1 MKSFVSL
8 LPKQQFIGLTLA
20 LSLSLL
26 LGPFATS
33 AQAAQ
38 QRDVEGIAAI
48 VNDQVISLFDVDQRV
63 DLFFATSGIEK
74 SPEMTERMRAQ
85 VLRSLVDEKLQL
97 QEAERVEI
105 SIAAKEVEDR
115 MKVLATEGKMTL
127 EGIKKFLSEKNIETT
142 SLEQQLRAELAWSQF
157 VRRSFG
163 GRVKVGD
170 QEIEE
175 QYNKAVRAVNQTRYL
190 VSEILLNLDNFSNEA
205 QVAQLSG
212 EIVKQ
217 LQSGV
222 AFGAVARQF
231 SIAPTAARGG
241 QLGWVT
247 ADQLDRRLASVVQNM
262 QAGQVSSPIPTNAGL
277 YIIALA
283 DKRAGGNDPS
293 KNQFDVLSLTF
304 PKETKASKIDRFI
317 ADFKTCR
324 RAQQSA
330 KKSKILAKRTG
341 LRELGQ
347 LTRQMAGAVG
357 NLEAGQLANPLS
369 TAQGIELYAVC
380 DRKDDLGIEIS
391 RDQISDNI
399 FSQRV
404 AMMARRH
411 LRDLRRD
418 AVVEYR

>member
-1 MKSFVSL
+1 MNSFASL
-8 LPKQQFIGLTLA
+8 LPKPIVLGLTLA
-20 LSLSLL
+20 
-26 LGPFATS
+26 FAIS
-33 AQAAQ
+33 FAAPPAQAAQ

-48 VNDQVISLFDVDQRV
+48 VNDKVISLFDVDQRV
-63 DLFFATSGIEK
+63 DLFFATSGIAK
-74 SPEMTERMRAQ
+74 SPEMTERLRAQ

-97 QEAERVEI
+97 EEANRVEI
-105 SIAAKEVEDR
+105 SIPDKDVEDR
-115 MKVLATEGKMTL
+115 MKTLATEGKMTL
-127 EGIKKFLSEKNIETT
+127 EGIKKFLAEKNIETQ

-157 VRRSFG
+157 VRRSFS

-175 QYNKAVRAVNQTRYL
+175 QYKKAVRAVNQTRFL
-190 VSEILLNLDNFSNEA
+190 VSEILLNLDSFSSE
-205 QVAQLSG
+205 QQIAQLSG

-222 AFGAVARQF
+222 DFSAVARQF
-231 SIAPTAARGG
+231 SIAPTASRGG
-241 QLGWVT
+241 QLGWIT
-247 ADQLDRRLASVVQNM
+247 ADQLDKRLASTVRQM
-262 QAGQVSSPIPTNAGL
+262 KPGQVSSPIPTNAGL

-304 PKETKASKIDRFI
+304 AKDTKPSKIDKLV

-330 KKSKILAKRTG
+330 KKAKATAKRTG
-341 LRELGQ
+341 LRALSK
-347 LTRQMAGAVG
+347 LPRQIANAVG
-357 NLEAGQLANPLS
+357 NLEAGRLASPV
-369 TAQGIELYAVC
+369 TTPDGIELYAVC

-391 RDQISDNI
+391 RDQISENI

-404 AMMARRH
+404 SMMARRH

>member
-1 MKSFVSL
+1 MNSFASL
-8 LPKQQFIGLTLA
+8 LPKPIVLGLTLA
-20 LSLSLL
+20 
-26 LGPFATS
+26 FAIS
-33 AQAAQ
+33 FAAPPAQAAQ

-48 VNDQVISLFDVDQRV
+48 VNDKVISLFDVDQRV
-63 DLFFATSGIEK
+63 DLFFATSGIAK
-74 SPEMTERMRAQ
+74 SPEMTERLRAQ

-97 QEAERVEI
+97 EEANRVEI
-105 SIAAKEVEDR
+105 SIPDKDVEDR
-115 MKVLATEGKMTL
+115 MKTLATEGKMTL
-127 EGIKKFLSEKNIETT
+127 DGIKKFLAEKNIETQ

-157 VRRSFG
+157 VRRSFS

-175 QYNKAVRAVNQTRYL
+175 QYKKAVRAVNQTRFL
-190 VSEILLNLDNFSNEA
+190 VSEILLNLDSFSSE
-205 QVAQLSG
+205 QQIAQLSG

-222 AFGAVARQF
+222 DFSAVARQF
-231 SIAPTAARGG
+231 SIAPTASRGG
-241 QLGWVT
+241 QLGWIT
-247 ADQLDRRLASVVQNM
+247 ADQLDKRLASTVRQM
-262 QAGQVSSPIPTNAGL
+262 KPGQVSSPIPTNAGL

-304 PKETKASKIDRFI
+304 AKDTKPSKIDKFV

-330 KKSKILAKRTG
+330 KKAKAAAKRTG
-341 LRELGQ
+341 LRALSK
-347 LTRQMAGAVG
+347 LPRQIANAVG
-357 NLEAGQLANPLS
+357 NLEAGRLASPV
-369 TAQGIELYAVC
+369 TTPDGIELYAVC

-391 RDQISDNI
+391 RDQISENI

-404 AMMARRH
+404 SMMARRH

>member
-1 MKSFVSL
+1 MNSFASL
-8 LPKQQFIGLTLA
+8 LPKPIVLGLTLA
-20 LSLSLL
+20 
-26 LGPFATS
+26 FAIS
-33 AQAAQ
+33 FAAPPAQAAQ

-48 VNDQVISLFDVDQRV
+48 VNDKVISLFDVDQRV
-63 DLFFATSGIEK
+63 DLFFATSGIAK
-74 SPEMTERMRAQ
+74 SPEMTERLRAQ

-97 QEAERVEI
+97 EEANRVEI
-105 SIAAKEVEDR
+105 SIPDKDVEDR
-115 MKVLATEGKMTL
+115 MKTLATEGKMTL
-127 EGIKKFLSEKNIETT
+127 DGIKKFLAEKNIETQ

-157 VRRSFG
+157 VRRSFS

-175 QYNKAVRAVNQTRYL
+175 QYKKAVRAVNQTRFL
-190 VSEILLNLDNFSNEA
+190 VSEILLNLDSFSSE
-205 QVAQLSG
+205 QQIAQLSG

-222 AFGAVARQF
+222 DFSAVARQF
-231 SIAPTAARGG
+231 SIAPTASRGG
-241 QLGWVT
+241 QLGWIT
-247 ADQLDRRLASVVQNM
+247 ADQLDKRLASTVRQM
-262 QAGQVSSPIPTNAGL
+262 KPGQVSSPIPTNAGL

-304 PKETKASKIDRFI
+304 AKDTKPSKIDKFV

-330 KKSKILAKRTG
+330 KKAKAAAKRTG
-341 LRELGQ
+341 LRALSK
-347 LTRQMAGAVG
+347 LPRQIANAVG
-357 NLEAGQLANPLS
+357 NLEAGRLASPV
-369 TAQGIELYAVC
+369 TTPDGIELYAVC

-391 RDQISDNI
+391 RDQISENI

-404 AMMARRH
+404 SMMARRH

-418 AVVEYR
+418 AVVEFR

>member
-1 MKSFVSL
+1 MNSFASL
-8 LPKQQFIGLTLA
+8 LPKPIVLGLTLA
-20 LSLSLL
+20 
-26 LGPFATS
+26 FAIS
-33 AQAAQ
+33 FAAPPAQAAQ

-48 VNDQVISLFDVDQRV
+48 VNDKVISLFDVDQRV
-63 DLFFATSGIEK
+63 DLFFATSGIAK
-74 SPEMTERMRAQ
+74 SPEMTERLRAQ

-97 QEAERVEI
+97 EEANRVEI
-105 SIAAKEVEDR
+105 SIPDKDVEDR
-115 MKVLATEGKMTL
+115 MKTLATEGKMTL
-127 EGIKKFLSEKNIETT
+127 DGIKKFLAEKNIETQ

-157 VRRSFG
+157 VRRSFSV
-163 GRVKVGD
+163 RVKVGD

-175 QYNKAVRAVNQTRYL
+175 QYKKAVRAVNQTRFL
-190 VSEILLNLDNFSNEA
+190 VSEILLNLDSFSSE
-205 QVAQLSG
+205 QQIAQLSG

-222 AFGAVARQF
+222 DFSAVARQF
-231 SIAPTAARGG
+231 SIAPTASRGG
-241 QLGWVT
+241 QLGWIT
-247 ADQLDRRLASVVQNM
+247 ADQLDKRLASTVRQM
-262 QAGQVSSPIPTNAGL
+262 KPGQVSSPIPTNAGL

-304 PKETKASKIDRFI
+304 AKDTKPSKIDKFV

-330 KKSKILAKRTG
+330 KKAKAAAKRTG
-341 LRELGQ
+341 LRALSK
-347 LTRQMAGAVG
+347 LPRQIANAVG
-357 NLEAGQLANPLS
+357 NLEAGRLASPV
-369 TAQGIELYAVC
+369 TTPDGIELYAVC

-391 RDQISDNI
+391 RDQISENI

-404 AMMARRH
+404 SMMARRH

>member
-1 MKSFVSL
+1 MNSFASL
-8 LPKQQFIGLTLA
+8 LPKPIVLGLTLA
-20 LSLSLL
+20 
-26 LGPFATS
+26 FAIS
-33 AQAAQ
+33 FAAPPAQAAQ

-48 VNDQVISLFDVDQRV
+48 VNDKVISLFDVDQRV
-63 DLFFATSGIEK
+63 DLFFATSGIAK
-74 SPEMTERMRAQ
+74 SPEMTERLRAQ

-97 QEAERVEI
+97 EEANRVEI
-105 SIAAKEVEDR
+105 SIPDKDVEDR
-115 MKVLATEGKMTL
+115 MKTLATEGKMTL
-127 EGIKKFLSEKNIETT
+127 DGIKKFLAEKNIETQ

-157 VRRSFG
+157 VRRSFS

-175 QYNKAVRAVNQTRYL
+175 QYKKAVRAVNQTRFL
-190 VSEILLNLDNFSNEA
+190 VSEILLNLDSFSSE
-205 QVAQLSG
+205 QQIAQLSG

-222 AFGAVARQF
+222 DFSAVARQF
-231 SIAPTAARGG
+231 SIAPTASRGG
-241 QLGWVT
+241 QLGWIT
-247 ADQLDRRLASVVQNM
+247 ADQLDKRLASTVRQM
-262 QAGQVSSPIPTNAGL
+262 KPGQVSSPIPTNAGL

-304 PKETKASKIDRFI
+304 AKDTKPSKIDKFV

-330 KKSKILAKRTG
+330 KKAKAKAKRTG
-341 LRELGQ
+341 LRALSK
-347 LTRQMAGAVG
+347 LPRQIANAVG
-357 NLEAGQLANPLS
+357 NLEAGRLASPV
-369 TAQGIELYAVC
+369 TTPDGIELYAVC

-391 RDQISDNI
+391 RDQISENI

-404 AMMARRH
+404 SMMARRH

>member
-1 MKSFVSL
+1 MNSFASL
-8 LPKQQFIGLTLA
+8 LPKPIVLGLTLA
-20 LSLSLL
+20 
-26 LGPFATS
+26 FAIS
-33 AQAAQ
+33 FAAPPAQAAQ

-48 VNDQVISLFDVDQRV
+48 VNDKVISLFDVDQRV
-63 DLFFATSGIEK
+63 DLFFATSGIAK
-74 SPEMTERMRAQ
+74 SPEMTERLRAQ

-97 QEAERVEI
+97 EEANRVEI
-105 SIAAKEVEDR
+105 SIPDKDVEDR
-115 MKVLATEGKMTL
+115 MKTLATEGKMTL
-127 EGIKKFLSEKNIETT
+127 DGIKKFLAEKNIETQ

-157 VRRSFG
+157 VRRSFS

-175 QYNKAVRAVNQTRYL
+175 QYKKAVRAVNQTRFL
-190 VSEILLNLDNFSNEA
+190 VSEILLNLDSFSSE
-205 QVAQLSG
+205 QQIAQLSG

-222 AFGAVARQF
+222 DFSAVARQF
-231 SIAPTAARGG
+231 SIAPTASRGG
-241 QLGWVT
+241 QLGWIT
-247 ADQLDRRLASVVQNM
+247 ADQLDKRLASTVRQM
-262 QAGQVSSPIPTNAGL
+262 KPGQVSSPIPTNAGL

-304 PKETKASKIDRFI
+304 AKDTKPSKIDKFV

-330 KKSKILAKRTG
+330 KKAKAAAKRTG
-341 LRELGQ
+341 LRARSKLP
-347 LTRQMAGAVG
+347 RQIANAVG
-357 NLEAGQLANPLS
+357 NLEAGRLASPV
-369 TAQGIELYAVC
+369 TTPDGIELYAVC

-391 RDQISDNI
+391 RDQISENI

-404 AMMARRH
+404 SMMARRH

>member
-1 MKSFVSL
+1 MNSFASL
-8 LPKQQFIGLTLA
+8 LPKPIVLGLTLA
-20 LSLSLL
+20 
-26 LGPFATS
+26 FAIS
-33 AQAAQ
+33 FAAPPAQAAQ

-48 VNDQVISLFDVDQRV
+48 VNDKVISLFDVDQRV
-63 DLFFATSGIEK
+63 DLFFATSGIAK
-74 SPEMTERMRAQ
+74 SPEMTERLRAQ

-97 QEAERVEI
+97 EEANRVEI
-105 SIAAKEVEDR
+105 SIPDKDVEDR
-115 MKVLATEGKMTL
+115 MKTLATEGKMTL
-127 EGIKKFLSEKNIETT
+127 DGIKKFLAEKNIETQ

-157 VRRSFG
+157 VRSSFS

-175 QYNKAVRAVNQTRYL
+175 QYKKAVRAVNQTRFL
-190 VSEILLNLDNFSNEA
+190 VSEILLNLDSFSSE
-205 QVAQLSG
+205 QQIAQLSG

-222 AFGAVARQF
+222 DFSAVARQF
-231 SIAPTAARGG
+231 SIAPTASRGG
-241 QLGWVT
+241 QLGWIT
-247 ADQLDRRLASVVQNM
+247 ADQLDKRLASTVRQM
-262 QAGQVSSPIPTNAGL
+262 KPGQVSSPIPTNAGL

-304 PKETKASKIDRFI
+304 AKDTKPSKIDKFV

-330 KKSKILAKRTG
+330 KKAKAAAKRTG
-341 LRELGQ
+341 LRALSK
-347 LTRQMAGAVG
+347 LPRQIANAVG
-357 NLEAGQLANPLS
+357 NLEAGRLASPV
-369 TAQGIELYAVC
+369 TTPDGIELYAVC

-391 RDQISDNI
+391 RDQISENI

-404 AMMARRH
+404 SMMARRH

>member
-1 MKSFVSL
+1 MNSFASL
-8 LPKQQFIGLTLA
+8 LPKPIVLGLTLA
-20 LSLSLL
+20 
-26 LGPFATS
+26 FAIS
-33 AQAAQ
+33 FAAPPAQAAQ

-48 VNDQVISLFDVDQRV
+48 VNDKVISLFDVDQRV
-63 DLFFATSGIEK
+63 DLFFATSGIAK
-74 SPEMTERMRAQ
+74 SPEMTERLRAQ

-97 QEAERVEI
+97 EEANRVEI
-105 SIAAKEVEDR
+105 SIPDKDVEDR
-115 MKVLATEGKMTL
+115 MKTLATEGKMTL
-127 EGIKKFLSEKNIETT
+127 EGIKKFLAEKNIETQ

-157 VRRSFG
+157 VRRSFS

-175 QYNKAVRAVNQTRYL
+175 QYKKAVRAVNQTRFL
-190 VSEILLNLDNFSNEA
+190 VSEILLNLDSFSSE
-205 QVAQLSG
+205 QQIAQLSG

-222 AFGAVARQF
+222 DFSAVARQF
-231 SIAPTAARGG
+231 SIAPTASRGG
-241 QLGWVT
+241 QLGWIT
-247 ADQLDRRLASVVQNM
+247 ADQLDKRLASTVRQM
-262 QAGQVSSPIPTNAGL
+262 KPGQVSSPIPTNAGL

-304 PKETKASKIDRFI
+304 AKDTKPSKIDKFV

-324 RAQQSA
+324 RAQQGA
-330 KKSKILAKRTG
+330 KKAKATVKRTG
-341 LRELGQ
+341 LRALGK
-347 LTRQMAGAVG
+347 LPRQIANAVG
-357 NLEAGQLANPLS
+357 NLEAGRLASPV
-369 TAQGIELYAVC
+369 TTPDGIELYAVC

-391 RDQISDNI
+391 RDQISENI

-404 AMMARRH
+404 SMMARRH